1 MLLMVRFHTGS
12 CDQISRWVGRSWI
25 CCTHIALV
33 DLLFGHCEDAAVEA
47 LPVVTFEIFVRNAR
61 VAILGAHDAMVSWV
75 KVELDDVSNSRLGCV
90 RAYLMI

>member
-1 MLLMVRFHTGS
+1 MVRFHTGS

-33 DLLFGHCEDAAVEA
+33 DLLFGHREDAAVEA

-61 VAILGAHDAMVSWV
+61 VAILGFNHRVFARV
-75 KVELDDVSNSRLGCV
+75 KDLCK
-90 RAYLMI
+90 I